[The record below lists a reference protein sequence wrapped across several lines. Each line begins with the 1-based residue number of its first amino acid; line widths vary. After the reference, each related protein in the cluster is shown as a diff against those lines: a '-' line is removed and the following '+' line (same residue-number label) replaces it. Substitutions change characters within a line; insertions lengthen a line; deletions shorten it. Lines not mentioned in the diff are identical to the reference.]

1 MISRFAK
8 SGKPHEAHRLF
19 QEIQAEKLRPDVIS
33 WTSILSG
40 YTKSGNANKAFE
52 IWCQMR
58 QSGIQLDPFSI
69 TVALK
74 ACTESG
80 RLGSGR
86 EIYGFSITYGLEKT
100 PSVKAGLI
108 TMYFN
113 CGTIK
118 EAISLFE
125 SAPCDITLIWNAMIS
140 GYVKQGHGKLALSF
154 PKNAK

>member
-1 MISRFAK
+1 MISGFAK

-19 QEIQAEKLRPDVIS
+19 QEIQVEKLRLDVIS

-69 TVALK
+69 TAALK

-80 RLGSGR
+80 TLGSGR
-86 EIYGFSITYGLEKT
+86 EIHGFSITYGLEKT
-100 PSVKAGLI
+100 PFVKAGLI

-118 EAISLFE
+118 EAVSLFE
-125 SAPCDITLIWNAMIS
+125 SAPCDISLIWNAMIS